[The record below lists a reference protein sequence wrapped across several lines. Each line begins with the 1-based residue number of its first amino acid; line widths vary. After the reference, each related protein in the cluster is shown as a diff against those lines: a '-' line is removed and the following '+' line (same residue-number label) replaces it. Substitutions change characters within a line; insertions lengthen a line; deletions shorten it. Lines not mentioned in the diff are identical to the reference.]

1 MANRPV
7 LALLLVA
14 AMGAADAQ
22 PAGITGEMLRL
33 AERCGESFFR
43 DIYKGE
49 QAAVACKQG
58 VPNAKGCGEFM
69 TWTSTR
75 NASMANG
82 MCIERFYPKIA
93 WRNSPVNGKYLEGY
107 SPEESK
113 IFSWLAAVSD
123 CKAGQLAKQA
133 LDANPDD
140 LALRKTLNIFLTP
153 GWPPSF
159 KCLAVKSKAA
169 PAR

>member
-33 AERCGESFFR
+33 AERCGESHFH
-43 DIYKGE
+43 DIYKGY
-49 QAAVACKQG
+49 QAGVACEQG
-58 VPNAKGCGEFM
+58 DPKAQGCGEFM
-69 TWTSTR
+69 TMTSVR
-75 NASMANG
+75 NASMANSD
-82 MCIERFYPKIA
+82 CIERFYPKIA
-93 WRNSPVNGKYLEGY
+93 WRKSPVNGKYLEGY

-113 IFSWLAAVSD
+113 IFFWLAAVSD
-123 CKAGQLAKQA
+123 CKSRQLAKQA

-140 LALRKTLNIFLTP
+140 LALRQTPNIFRSRL
-153 GWPPSF
+153 GAPSF

>member
-1 MANRPV
+1 MASRAV
-7 LALLLVA
+7 LALLLA
-14 AMGAADAQ
+14 TAIEAADAPQ

-33 AERCGESFFR
+33 AERCGESFLH
-43 DIYKGE
+43 DLYKGE
-49 QAAVACKQG
+49 QAEVACKQG

-75 NASMANG
+75 NASMAKG

-113 IFSWLAAVSD
+113 IYSWLAAVSR
-123 CKAGQLAKQA
+123 CKAQRMAKQA
-133 LDANPDD
+133 HDANPDD
-140 LALRKTLNIFLTP
+140 LALRKTLDLLLAP
-153 GWPPSF
+153 WPWPP
-159 KCLAVKSKAA
+159 KCKAGKSEEA